1 MTKTLLSV
9 ERLGISISGLS
20 LTQNITVAIAAGER
34 AGMVGES
41 GCGKTSIAELLDIAL
56 PPASSTA
63 RLPAPPA
70 PLPGCEFRPRCP
82 RAFAP
87 CKAGVPTAHRTGP
100 GHIANCQLLRT

>member
-34 AGMVGES
+34 AGIVGES

-63 RLPAPPA
+63 RLPAPLPRRPA
-70 PLPGCEFRPRCP
+70 ASSVRGARGHSRHAKPVFRQP
-82 RAFAP
+82 
-87 CKAGVPTAHRTGP
+87 TGP
-100 GHIANCQLLRT
+100 GLVISPTVNC